1 MSLHRKEISKDIDL
15 LLTLISTIREKYHQR
30 LEWSKK
36 LQVLLH
42 SPKTIHNK
50 VRLQKHL
57 EKKAI

>member
-36 LQVLLH
+36 LQVILH

>member
-1 MSLHRKEISKDIDL
+1 MSLHRKEVSKDIDL
-15 LLTLISTIREKYHQR
+15 LLTLISTIRDKYHQR

-42 SPKTIHNK
+42 SPKTVHNK
-50 VRLQKHL
+50 VLLQKHL

>member
-15 LLTLISTIREKYHQR
+15 LLTLISTIREKYRQR